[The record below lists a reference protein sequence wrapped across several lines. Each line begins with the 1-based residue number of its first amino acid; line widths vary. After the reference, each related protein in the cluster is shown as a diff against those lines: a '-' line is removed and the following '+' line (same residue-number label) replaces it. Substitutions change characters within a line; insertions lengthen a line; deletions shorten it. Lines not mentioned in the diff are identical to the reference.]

1 MLSLSNE
8 PRRYFGSDAMTDIA
22 SPPTLNVEPQPKGRK
37 LDGGTKVSV
46 VIPCYNEEDVLGLLY
61 ERLDKAAQSWGV
73 DYEIVL
79 VNDGSKDRTWEMMEE
94 IHQKNPRWKMVG
106 LARNFGHQIALWTGL
121 SVASGDVIA
130 VLDADL
136 QDPPEILPQFFQK
149 WTEGFD
155 VVYAVRQKRK
165 EGIFKKVAYFTFYR
179 VLMMLAEHQIPL
191 DSGDFC
197 VMDARVVKAITSS
210 AESRPFIR
218 GLRAWVGFKQTSLP
232 YERHARAAGEVKYT
246 FTKLVRLALDGIL
259 SSSTKP
265 LRLASLMGGI
275 VSVFAFLAGVMT
287 VIQRVYAK
295 WFSAEPLPGYATIVV
310 GMLFLGGVQL
320 LCIGILGEYIGRIYE
335 NVSGR
340 PISVIAEMRGVKKRS
355 PSPLAGDRRGE
366 G

>member
-1 MLSLSNE
+1 MT
-8 PRRYFGSDAMTDIA
+8 TDIA
-22 SPPTLNVEPQPKGRK
+22 TPPTLDVEPTRRHRR
-37 LDGGTKVSV
+37 LDGATRVSV
-46 VIPCYNEEDVLGLLY
+46 VIPCYNEEEVLGLLY
-61 ERLDKAAQSWGV
+61 ERLDKAAQTWGT
-73 DYEIVL
+73 DYEIIL
-79 VNDGSKDRTWEMMEE
+79 VNDGSRDRTWEMMEE

-121 SVASGDVIA
+121 SVATGDVIA

-136 QDPPEILPQFFQK
+136 QDPPEILPGFLNK

-165 EGIFKKVAYFTFYR
+165 EGIFKKSAYFIFYR
-179 VLMMLAEHQIPL
+179 VLMMLAEHRIPL

-265 LRLASLMGGI
+265 LRLASLLGGI
-275 VSVFAFLAGVMT
+275 VSLLAFLAGVMT
-287 VIQRVYAK
+287 VIQRVYAT
-295 WFSAEPLPGYATIVV
+295 WFSAPPLPGYATIVV

-340 PISVIAEMRGVKKRS
+340 PISVIAETRGVKKK
-355 PSPLAGDRRGE
+355 
-366 G
+366 